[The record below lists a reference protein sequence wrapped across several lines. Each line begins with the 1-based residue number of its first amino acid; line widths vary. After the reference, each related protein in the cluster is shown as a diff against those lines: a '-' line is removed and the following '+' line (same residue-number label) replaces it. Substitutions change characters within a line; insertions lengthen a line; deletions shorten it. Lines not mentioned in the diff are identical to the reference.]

1 MTNPRWYYDPGAIP
15 GEPCAY
21 LDAPHEHLEYASAW
35 IIELDTSDPDQT
47 AYHPILRSPT
57 SKDAP
62 HPELRSPTFT
72 ELLDAYAWAES
83 RVPLPL
89 STIPVAIYMEIEIQ
103 ERYRPQPGEILIA
116 ITEPGRT
123 PIVPLGTFA
132 ATYHLAAW
140 DLPYH
145 INHERYGDIGP
156 ITRQDALPLL
166 EFVLCHRNTLSKL
179 VLYCQGGIARSPAV
193 AIALSEW
200 LPTDPHPAALIERY
214 PCFNRAMYRTLCQA
228 AIDEGLLRTS

>member
-1 MTNPRWYYDPGAIP
+1 MTHPRWYYDPGAIP

-21 LDAPHEHLEYASAW
+21 LDAPTGQLDYASAF
-35 IIELDTSDPDQT
+35 IVELDSGDPDQT
-47 AYHPILRSPT
+47 AYHAILGPPDPD
-57 SKDAP
+57 DAVPPP
-62 HPELRSPTFT
+62 HRAPVFSTLT
-72 ELLDAYAWAES
+72 DAYTWAES

-89 STIPVAIYMEIEIQ
+89 STIPIAIYMEIEIQ
-103 ERYRPQPGEILIA
+103 ERYRPQPGEVLIA
-116 ITEPGRT
+116 ITEPGRA

-145 INHERYGDIGP
+145 INHQTYGEIGP
-156 ITRQDALPLL
+156 ITRHDALPLL
-166 EFVLCHRNTLSKL
+166 EFVLRHRNTLSKL
-179 VLYCQGGIARSPAV
+179 VLYCHAGIARSPAV

-228 AIDEGLLRTS
+228 AIDEGLLRT